1 MIPQAKADCAIRRW
15 LFICCAMIFAMA
27 VIGAITRLT
36 ESGLSIVEWAPIT
49 GTLPPLNESEWEQA
63 FTAYQQIPQYKLLN
77 AGMSL
82 AEFKTIYFWE
92 WLHRLWG
99 RLIGLVYA
107 LPFFWFL
114 ARRQIPHAY
123 QSKLWLGL
131 LLGALQGAVGWYM
144 VSSGLSKLVYVSH
157 YRLALHLSLALVI
170 YSYLLWLAFSLRP
183 VGDTIAARSHSR
195 RHGWLALACVA
206 LTIIWGA
213 FVAGL
218 KAGWVYNTFP
228 LMDGAFLPDAA
239 WTLEPAWQ
247 NFFANT
253 ALVQFT
259 HRALGM
265 ATGLVIGL
273 WCWLL
278 WRRGK
283 ASQITFA
290 LAGMVALQIALG
302 IATLL
307 SQVHIVLGT
316 LHQAGAIVL
325 LTLLL
330 WQIYILGPR
339 RAPQSVCFRAE
350 IG

>member
-1 MIPQAKADCAIRRW
+1 MTQLPATVTAVHRW
-15 LFICCAMIFAMA
+15 LLFCCAMIFAMA

-49 GTLPPLNESEWEQA
+49 GAVPPLTDADWDKA
-63 FTAYQQIPQYKLLN
+63 FAAYQQIPQYKLLK

-82 AEFKTIYFWE
+82 AEFKSIYFWE

-107 LPFFWFL
+107 LPFFYFTV
-114 ARRQIPHAY
+114 RRQIPAGYHG
-123 QSKLWLGL
+123 KLWLGL
-131 LLGALQGAVGWYM
+131 FLGGLQGAVGWFM
-144 VSSGLSKLVYVSH
+144 VASGLNQLVYVSH
-157 YRLALHLSLALVI
+157 YRLALHLSLALII
-170 YSYLLWLAFSLRP
+170 YAYLLWLAFTLKP
-183 VGDTIAARSHSR
+183 AAEQRASR

-228 LMDGAFLPDAA
+228 LMDGAFVPEAA
-239 WTLEPAWQ
+239 WTLEPVWQ

-253 ALVQFT
+253 ALVQFS
-259 HRALGM
+259 HRMLAM
-265 ATGLVIGL
+265 ATGLVIGS
-273 WCWLL
+273 WCWRL
-278 WRRGK
+278 WRHGV
-283 ASQITFA
+283 ASRITLA
-290 LAGMVALQIALG
+290 LAGMVTVQIALG

-307 SQVHIVLGT
+307 SQVNIILGT
-316 LHQAGAIVL
+316 LHQAGAIML

-330 WQIYILGPR
+330 GQIHILKPVQ
-339 RAPQSVCFRAE
+339 AP
-350 IG
+350 